1 MYNGKEIRTRS
12 TAKVN
17 QTAFGKDK
25 VVKPHIPVDPMGYWN
40 PANWGNPVT
49 IPSNTITG
57 RGINQPLIGVDDLGT
72 VKPILPGQP
81 IIQFPGSKVT
91 EYPILQKGGDT
102 CPPGYVLY
110 KGQCVKWEEPNVQNV
125 NKGSGGYDAL
135 TQTISINPNVP
146 EHLQDWWMEHEKFH
160 HLQNLAGGL
169 SSSGMMGER
178 PNPFVASSDAIGAYY
193 DLRPKQVEAEI
204 DEMIKENPELQFIP
218 RNLLR
223 KGSSPGFIGADSRIY
238 SNDDSVEEQARE
250 YEKNFIKTD
259 QSMFPMK
266 KNGGSS
272 KNYFDVMLSDDE
284 ILQYKNGGFVV
295 HDLPKAQN
303 GNEGNEYYAYEGR
316 PDSYYR
322 KVNGQWQIL
331 NSSTNGKFI
340 NIKDPKGER
349 TKLLNAQAYPI
360 GADATKKLNDWKT
373 SQTSTVNVT
382 VPKLAELRGGVT
394 QAPTQNIFANPAYMT
409 SYQLQQKAN
418 SMAPTAEGAKWL
430 EMAAAQKKNEEAQKE
445 YADRKAT
452 QARYDRASGAGSGS
466 STYIAPSYVG
476 FQKQEE
482 VAPSNEPLP
491 YVMAGTDEKGNA
503 TLITQAQKQEV
514 DQAVAKDMAIN
525 AALRDRQV
533 IEQITG
539 KELTDEEIYG
549 EDGQYNPNLTKY
561 SSGDWQQQIADQ
573 RYQNF
578 VDANQKA
585 YDNAAWYDKGASVLS
600 NLISDPVL
608 TIGNWTE
615 GNTNLYG
622 QSYMLRDELNPEAQ
636 GYARRYSNAD
646 DYWLNDWV
654 NVINP
659 GAIGADARVNFDQG
673 QYGNMAGNI
682 ASLIPV
688 SKASKIFSGVKNIT
702 PIKNFGHAAHEVLD
716 SPLRT
721 YLKPSSVGNAIV
733 QSGESGLANSL
744 LNLTPSNMLAHY
756 SRIAAPAA
764 WYNYS
769 QNPTAGGFAD
779 ALLLSAGV
787 PEVWQGAAAVREGS
801 RYIKPYAQTVK
812 NIATG
817 EAPLSLESF
826 KRQDLFRFDTAPK
839 LQQYADDYA
848 AAIRGEKPL
857 SATRGKYASTVENPD
872 AMMYATTATEPT
884 YFYRLPA
891 TKGSAKSYNI
901 AQQYGKIEPKF
912 GNTNTS
918 LTNYEKGIRLA
929 GERSVLPS
937 TQFEE
942 DLASGLYADLNLSD
956 ETIANIRRVT
966 QSPNNYWNEPW
977 YTGNK
982 ELQQVMSNPKFINR
996 SEYLLPNYPK
1006 PSQFK
1011 LATNIGDVTNSMGTS
1026 LATSI
1031 RSAATDRLAA
1041 ERAVASQEG
1050 KIVTGKGASASSSDN
1065 DNTTLENP
1073 WAIPAPSLFTPSQ
1086 HFLNLT
1092 GRTFQNGGSS
1102 SNPVYEGELT
1112 NDKIKELEQQGFK
1125 IEFVEKPNP
1134 INLNLPHRQEV
1145 FKRSLVPH
1153 AFVHAFNAGD
1163 VNNLLLGAGVSGMF
1177 DTPLKQLS
1185 AGFDLNMMN
1194 ITGFGKQ
1201 GMLYNDF
1208 NITPPSLRLNYNI
1221 PYTSKKKG

>member
-1 MYNGKEIRTRS
+1 MYNSKEIRTRS

-25 VVKPHIPVDPMGYWN
+25 VVKPHIPVDPAGYWN
-40 PANWGNPVT
+40 PANWGKPVT

-57 RGINQPLIGVDDLGT
+57 RGINQPLIGIDDIGT

-81 IIQFPGSKVT
+81 LIKFPGNKVT
-91 EYPILQKGGDT
+91 EYP
-102 CPPGYVLY
+102 
-110 KGQCVKWEEPNVQNV
+110 
-125 NKGSGGYDAL
+125 
-135 TQTISINPNVP
+135 
-146 EHLQDWWMEHEKFH
+146 M
-160 HLQNLAGGL
+160 
-169 SSSGMMGER
+169 
-178 PNPFVASSDAIGAYY
+178 
-193 DLRPKQVEAEI
+193 
-204 DEMIKENPELQFIP
+204 
-218 RNLLR
+218 
-223 KGSSPGFIGADSRIY
+223 
-238 SNDDSVEEQARE
+238 
-250 YEKNFIKTD
+250 
-259 QSMFPMK
+259 
-266 KNGGSS
+266 
-272 KNYFDVMLSDDE
+272 NYFDIEADDAMISE
-284 ILQYKNGGFVV
+284 FKNGGFVV
-295 HDLPKAQN
+295 EDLPKAQDG
-303 GNEGNEYYAYEGR
+303 GNQYFAYEGR

-322 KVNGQWQIL
+322 KVNGNWQIL

-340 NIKDPKGER
+340 DIKDPKGER

-360 GADATKKLNDWKT
+360 GAEATEKLNNWKT

-382 VPKLAELRGGVT
+382 VPKLADLRGGVT
-394 QAPTQNIFANPAYMT
+394 QAPVQNIFANPAFMT
-409 SYQLQQKAN
+409 SQQLQQKAN

-452 QARYDRASGAGSGS
+452 QAGYDRASGAGSSS
-466 STYIAPSYVG
+466 STYVAPSYVG

-525 AALRDRQV
+525 AALRDRRE

-539 KELTDEEIYG
+539 KELTDEQIYG

-561 SSGDWQQQIADQ
+561 SSGDWQQKIADQ

-578 VDANQKA
+578 VDANQRA
-585 YDNAAWYDKGASVLS
+585 YDQASWYDKGASTLS
-600 NLISDPVL
+600 NLLSDPIL

-654 NVINP
+654 NMINP

-702 PIKNFGHAAHEVLD
+702 PIKNVGHAAHEVLD
-716 SPLRT
+716 TPLRT
-721 YLKPSSVGNAIV
+721 YLKPSSVGNAIA
-733 QSGESGLANSL
+733 QSGESGLANSV
-744 LNLTPSNMLAHY
+744 LNLTPGNMLAHY
-756 SRIAAPAA
+756 SRVAAPAA

-848 AAIRGEKPL
+848 AAIRGDKPL

-872 AMMYATTATEPT
+872 ALMYATTTAEPT
-884 YFYRLPA
+884 YFYRFPA
-891 TKGSAKSYNI
+891 TQGSAKSYNI
-901 AQQYGKIEPKF
+901 AQQYGRIEPKLAS
-912 GNTNTS
+912 NTS

-937 TQFEE
+937 AQFEE

-956 ETIANIRRVT
+956 ETIANIRKVT
-966 QSPNNYWNEPW
+966 QNPNNYWNEPW

-982 ELQQVMSNPKFINR
+982 ELQQVMSNPRFINR
-996 SEYLLPNYPK
+996 SEYLLPNSPN
-1006 PSQFK
+1006 PVDFK
-1011 LATNIGDVTNSMGTS
+1011 LVTNAGDVTSSMGTS
-1026 LATSI
+1026 LATSM
-1031 RSAATDRLAA
+1031 RAAAADRLAA
-1041 ERAVASQEG
+1041 ERALANQEK
-1050 KIVTGKGASASSSDN
+1050 KILSGKGIDKATTEEDN
-1065 DNTTLENP
+1065 KITLNNP
-1073 WAIPAPSLFTPSQ
+1073 WAMPMPSLYTPSQ
-1086 HFLNLT
+1086 QFLNLT
-1092 GRTFQNGGSS
+1092 TPTFQNGGSS
-1102 SNPVYEGELT
+1102 TNPVYEGELT

-1145 FKRSLVPH
+1145 FKRNRLTPH
-1153 AFVHAFNAGD
+1153 AFVHAFNEGD

-1208 NITPPSLRLNYNI
+1208 NVTPPSLRLNYNI

>member
-40 PANWGNPVT
+40 PANWGKPVT
-49 IPSNTITG
+49 IPSNMITG

-81 IIQFPGSKVT
+81 VIQFPGSKVT
-91 EYPILQKGGDT
+91 EFPIIPNKQVDPGWGVTPTRTGKPVQMPTVNLGRPSAGDYNRMRGLSPGLFMNGGVMGYKKGGENT

-266 KNGGSS
+266 KNGGIS

-295 HDLPKAQN
+295 QDLPKAQDGFSEPSDNIFYGPGDSEYDRRKKPLNMDILEKNWNLYKNQLLNKDDEQEINYRINRYQDALKKGTYDTVEARFGGALPKAQN

-340 NIKDPKGER
+340 EIKDPKGER

-360 GADATKKLNDWKT
+360 GAEATKKLNEWGMQVRT
-373 SQTSTVNVT
+373 SNTPTVKIT
-382 VPKLAELRGGVT
+382 VPKLDELRGGVT

-409 SYQLQQKAN
+409 SYQLQQKGM

-466 STYIAPSYVG
+466 STYVAPSYVG

-525 AALRDRQV
+525 AALRDRQI

-654 NVINP
+654 NMINP
-659 GAIGADARVNFDQG
+659 GAIGADAGVNYDQG
-673 QYGNMAGNI
+673 QYLNMAGNI

-716 SPLRT
+716 TPLRT

-733 QSGESGLANSL
+733 QSGESGLTNSL

-756 SRIAAPAA
+756 SRIAAPTA

-787 PEVWQGAAAVREGS
+787 PEVWQGAAALREGS

-817 EAPLSLESF
+817 EAPLSLQSF
-826 KRQDLFRFDTAPK
+826 KRSDLFRLDSPTS
-839 LQQYADDYA
+839 LQKYADDYA
-848 AAIRGEKPL
+848 AALKGDGQL
-857 SATRGKYASTVENPD
+857 SATRD
-872 AMMYATTATEPT
+872 
-884 YFYRLPA
+884 
-891 TKGSAKSYNI
+891 
-901 AQQYGKIEPKF
+901 KF
-912 GNTNTS
+912 
-918 LTNYEKGIRLA
+918 
-929 GERSVLPS
+929 
-937 TQFEE
+937 
-942 DLASGLYADLNLSD
+942 
-956 ETIANIRRVT
+956 
-966 QSPNNYWNEPW
+966 
-977 YTGNK
+977 
-982 ELQQVMSNPKFINR
+982 
-996 SEYLLPNYPK
+996 
-1006 PSQFK
+1006 
-1011 LATNIGDVTNSMGTS
+1011 
-1026 LATSI
+1026 
-1031 RSAATDRLAA
+1031 
-1041 ERAVASQEG
+1041 
-1050 KIVTGKGASASSSDN
+1050 ASSS
-1065 DNTTLENP
+1065 T
-1073 WAIPAPSLFTPSQ
+1073 
-1086 HFLNLT
+1086 
-1092 GRTFQNGGSS
+1092 
-1102 SNPVYEGELT
+1102 
-1112 NDKIKELEQQGFK
+1112 
-1125 IEFVEKPNP
+1125 
-1134 INLNLPHRQEV
+1134 
-1145 FKRSLVPH
+1145 
-1153 AFVHAFNAGD
+1153 
-1163 VNNLLLGAGVSGMF
+1163 
-1177 DTPLKQLS
+1177 
-1185 AGFDLNMMN
+1185 
-1194 ITGFGKQ
+1194 
-1201 GMLYNDF
+1201 
-1208 NITPPSLRLNYNI
+1208 
-1221 PYTSKKKG
+1221 